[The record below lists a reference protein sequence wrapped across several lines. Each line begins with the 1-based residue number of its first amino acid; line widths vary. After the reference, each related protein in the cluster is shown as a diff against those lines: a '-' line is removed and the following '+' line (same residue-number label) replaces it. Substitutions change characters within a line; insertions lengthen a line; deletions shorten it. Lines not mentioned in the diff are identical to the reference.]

1 MARFRESQRLR
12 RIIAASTYR
21 WNKADPGPGTQPQF
35 GRTSLV
41 PGIGKLPGQS
51 QTRLVYLERP
61 EARWQPP
68 QQLVERFWRQRLGM
82 VLKDKKIH
90 LLLFLGQPAQHQLS
104 KPANVE
110 R

>member
-82 VLKDKKIH
+82 GRKDKTI
-90 LLLFLGQPAQHQLS
+90 LLPRFPGQTARPQL
-104 KPANVE
+104 A
-110 R
+110 